1 MHLWIIL
8 YPLST
13 TILGS
18 KEKAIYFQ
26 RICDSVR
33 DPSTCYLRCNVFAT
47 SKRHDLIWNLRC
59 SQRRLRRRKSVKLWH
74 LLLWMSQTW
83 TTIIQ
88 NVPKLFT
95 ELLCQRTDQRT
106 LLWWRWDTEYNFIR
120 WINICFIF
128 PSFFLF
134 PKCTKSSG
142 PIIEFGSFQ
151 VLDLRVKRWDLQISQ
166 PRFFI
171 CWTVSLFIHFHLVFL

>member
-1 MHLWIIL
+1 
-8 YPLST
+8 
-13 TILGS
+13 
-18 KEKAIYFQ
+18 
-26 RICDSVR
+26 
-33 DPSTCYLRCNVFAT
+33 
-47 SKRHDLIWNLRC
+47 
-59 SQRRLRRRKSVKLWH
+59 
-74 LLLWMSQTW
+74 MSQTW

-120 WINICFIF
+120 WIKICFIF

-151 VLDLRVKRWDLQISQ
+151 VLDLLRVKRWDLQISQ

-171 CWTVSLFIHFHLVFL
+171 CWTVSLFIHIHLVFLYSAAISQWAFPRFLITIRMSLCEKIPQIIDIINSSLHCIVLHFLKIFWKDRVSSRNLRDINSWA

>member
-1 MHLWIIL
+1 
-8 YPLST
+8 
-13 TILGS
+13 
-18 KEKAIYFQ
+18 
-26 RICDSVR
+26 
-33 DPSTCYLRCNVFAT
+33 
-47 SKRHDLIWNLRC
+47 
-59 SQRRLRRRKSVKLWH
+59 
-74 LLLWMSQTW
+74 MSQTW

-120 WINICFIF
+120 WIKICFIF

-134 PKCTKSSG
+134 PKCAKSSG

-171 CWTVSLFIHFHLVFL
+171 CWTVSLFIHYLSCIPLKCGNFTVGFPKILNNNSYVPLRKDTSNHRHYSSQTT